1 MSHEN
6 AGRVVGTTRPGVG
19 LAGVALGWARTYS
32 RPMARGRV
40 RASWSVSRVGRCVV
54 LLAPAC
60 FCVLASGAT
69 AAPPPNDDLGQATPI
84 RLGSTVRGTVTDAT
98 KQRDEA
104 RHGRLATAGS
114 VWFRL
119 RAKRRVGVELR
130 TCGADFDSI
139 LAVYGG
145 RSLRSLSVVR
155 FNNDGCGRSR
165 GGSRVTFTAR
175 PTRIYWIA
183 VAGFAAS
190 GRFRLTAT
198 KVATPRNDDFV
209 DAVPIRLSQ
218 TIPATSRKATREPGE
233 PRDYKGS
240 HTVWFRFSLASAS
253 EVRFDACNGSR
264 PVLAVYAGTRLN
276 RLTRIAPD
284 RRIFPNDECLV
295 QFAAQPGLS
304 YRVVVQGG
312 GAGVFSRFRLTARA
326 ATPPA
331 NDRFANATPITLGDD
346 QGDDPRRLP
355 RTRRTQLLRRALDGL
370 VSAHRQQSDHRLAR
384 WLSDALARGHHLHGR
399 PAEPAH
405 QARLRLPDLLRRAAW
420 RRLLHPCRDRRG
432 H

>member
-1 MSHEN
+1 M
-6 AGRVVGTTRPGVG
+6 
-19 LAGVALGWARTYS
+19 
-32 RPMARGRV
+32 
-40 RASWSVSRVGRCVV
+40 
-54 LLAPAC
+54 
-60 FCVLASGAT
+60 
-69 AAPPPNDDLGQATPI
+69 
-84 RLGSTVRGTVTDAT
+84 
-98 KQRDEA
+98 
-104 RHGRLATAGS
+104 
-114 VWFRL
+114 
-119 RAKRRVGVELR
+119 ELR

-155 FNNDGCGRSR
+155 LQQRWLRPEPGRQP
-165 GGSRVTFTAR
+165 RVALHR
-175 PTRIYWIA
+175 PAHTDLWITG
-183 VAGFAAS
+183 AGFAAS

-295 QFAAQPGLS
+295 QFAAQPGS
-304 YRVVVQGG
+304 
-312 GAGVFSRFRLTARA
+312 
-326 ATPPA
+326 
-331 NDRFANATPITLGDD
+331 
-346 QGDDPRRLP
+346 
-355 RTRRTQLLRRALDGL
+355 
-370 VSAHRQQSDHRLAR
+370 
-384 WLSDALARGHHLHGR
+384 
-399 PAEPAH
+399 
-405 QARLRLPDLLRRAAW
+405 
-420 RRLLHPCRDRRG
+420 
-432 H
+432 